1 MIISKRVRGI
11 SPSMTLAIDAKAKQ
25 MQAEGIDVI
34 GFGAGE
40 PDFDTPDF
48 IKQAAIKA
56 INEGFTK
63 YTPVAGILELKKA
76 VCQKLKQDNCLTYD
90 VSQVLIS
97 CGAKHSLFNAIF
109 TLCDD
114 NEEVIIPAPYWV
126 SYEELV
132 KMAGATPVIIN
143 DLPEENGFKLTA
155 QRLRKAITPK
165 TRMLILN
172 SPCNPT
178 GAVYEK
184 QELEELAEVI
194 VEQRIFV
201 ISDEIYEKI
210 IYDGKKH
217 YSIAALHPKL
227 PDLAIVINGV
237 SKSYSMTGWRIGYAA
252 GPKEII
258 SAMSNVQ
265 SHATS
270 NPTSIAQKAAL
281 AAISGQQDCITE
293 MVDAFDRRR
302 KYIVERLNSIKGIS
316 CPMPH
321 GAFYV
326 FPNVSA
332 LCGNINSSNG
342 KPITDSF
349 ALTEFLLDE
358 ARIAV
363 VPGDAFGAPGY
374 LRLSYATSDQNIKNG
389 LDRIEEA
396 VARLI

>member
-1 MIISKRVRGI
+1 MIISKRARAI

-25 MQAEGIDVI
+25 MQADGIDVI

-56 INEGFTK
+56 INDGFTK
-63 YTPVAGILELKKA
+63 YTPVAGTVELKKA
-76 VCQKLKQDNCLTYD
+76 VCQKLKEDNSLNYD
-90 VSQVLIS
+90 ISQIIIS

-114 NEEVIIPAPYWV
+114 GEEVLIPAPYWV

-132 KMAGATPVIIN
+132 KMAGATPVIVN

-155 QRLRKAITPK
+155 QRLKEAITPK
-165 TRMLILN
+165 TKMLILN

-184 QELEELAEVI
+184 QELEALAEVI
-194 VEQRIFV
+194 VEHKIFV

-210 IYDGKKH
+210 IYDNKKH
-217 YSIAALHPKL
+217 YSIAALHPEIA
-227 PDLAIVINGV
+227 DLTIVVNGV

-258 SAMSNVQ
+258 TAMSNVQ

-293 MVDAFDRRR
+293 MVAAFDSRR
-302 KYIVERLNSIKGIS
+302 KYIVQRLNNIKGIS

-326 FPNVSA
+326 FPNISN
-332 LCGNINSSNG
+332 LCGKSFNG

-349 ALTEFLLDE
+349 ALTEFLLNE
-358 ARIAV
+358 AKVAV
-363 VPGDAFGAPGY
+363 VPGDAFGAKGY
-374 LRLSYATSDQNIKNG
+374 LRLSYATSDKNIENG
-389 LDRIEEA
+389 LDRIENA

>member
-1 MIISKRVRGI
+1 MIISKRARAI

-48 IKQAAIKA
+48 IKQAAVKA

-63 YTPVAGILELKKA
+63 YTPVAGTLELKKA
-76 VCQKLKQDNCLTYD
+76 VCQKLKSDNCLNYD
-90 VSQVLIS
+90 ASQIIVS

-114 NEEVIIPAPYWV
+114 GEEVIIPAPYWV

-132 KMAGATPVIIN
+132 KMAGATPVILN

-155 QRLRKAITPK
+155 QRLKEAITPK
-165 TRMLILN
+165 TKLLILN

-184 QELEELAEVI
+184 QELEALAEIILAVDHK
-194 VEQRIFV
+194 IFV

-210 IYDGKKH
+210 IYDDKKH
-217 YSIAALHPKL
+217 YSIAALHPEIA
-227 PDLAIVINGV
+227 DLTIVINGV

-252 GPKEII
+252 GPEEII

-281 AAISGQQDCITE
+281 AAISGQQDCVAE
-293 MVDAFDRRR
+293 MVAAFDSRR
-302 KYIVERLNSIKGIS
+302 KYIVERLNNIEGIS
-316 CPMPH
+316 CPVPH

-326 FPNVSA
+326 FPNVSN
-332 LCGNINSSNG
+332 LCGKNFNG

-349 ALTEFLLDE
+349 ALTEFLLNE
-358 ARIAV
+358 ARVAV
-363 VPGDAFGAPGY
+363 VPGDAFGARGY
-374 LRLSYATSDQNIKNG
+374 LRLSYAASDENIRNG

-396 VARLI
+396 VARLK

>member
-1 MIISKRVRGI
+1 MIISKRARAI
-11 SPSMTLAIDAKAKQ
+11 SPSMTLSIDAKAKQ

-40 PDFDTPDF
+40 PDFDTPGF

-63 YTPVAGILELKKA
+63 YTPVSGIIELRKA
-76 VCQKLKQDNCLTYD
+76 VCQKLKTDNDLNYD
-90 VSQVLIS
+90 ASQILIS

-114 NEEVIIPAPYWV
+114 DDEVIIPAPYWV

-155 QRLRKAITPK
+155 QRLKEVITPK
-165 TRMLILN
+165 TKMLILN

-184 QELEELAEVI
+184 NELEELAKVI
-194 VEQRIFV
+194 VEHKIFV

-210 IYDGKKH
+210 IYDDKKH
-217 YSIAALHPKL
+217 YSIAAFNQQIA
-227 PDLAIVINGV
+227 DLTIVINGV

-252 GPKEII
+252 GPKAII
-258 SAMSNVQ
+258 TAMSNVQ

-270 NPTSIAQKAAL
+270 NPNSIAQKAAL
-281 AAISGQQDCITE
+281 AAIEGTQGGSCITE
-293 MVDAFDRRR
+293 MVAAFDRRR
-302 KYIVERLNSIKGIS
+302 KYIVERLNNIEGIS
-316 CPMPH
+316 CPLPY

-326 FPNVSA
+326 FPNVSK
-332 LCGNINSSNG
+332 LCGKQFNE
-342 KPITDSF
+342 KLITDSF
-349 ALTEFLLDE
+349 ALTGFLLDD
-358 ARIAV
+358 ARVAV

-374 LRLSYATSDQNIKNG
+374 LRLSYATTDQNIKNG

-396 VARLI
+396 VAKLR

>member
-1 MIISKRVRGI
+1 MIISKRARAI
-11 SPSMTLAIDAKAKQ
+11 SPSMTLSIDAKAKQ

-63 YTPVAGILELKKA
+63 YTPVSGIIELRKA
-76 VCQKLKQDNCLTYD
+76 VCQKLKTDNELNYD
-90 VSQVLIS
+90 VSQILIS

-114 NEEVIIPAPYWV
+114 DDEVIIPAPYWV

-143 DLPEENGFKLTA
+143 DLFEENGFKLTA
-155 QRLRKAITPK
+155 QRLKEAITPK
-165 TRMLILN
+165 TKMLILN

-184 QELEELAEVI
+184 NELEELASII
-194 VEQRIFV
+194 VEQNIFV

-210 IYDGKKH
+210 IYDDKKH
-217 YSIAALHPKL
+217 YSIAAFNQQIA
-227 PDLAIVINGV
+227 DLTIVINGV

-252 GPKEII
+252 GHEAII
-258 SAMSNVQ
+258 TAMSNVQ

-270 NPTSIAQKAAL
+270 NPNSIAQKAAL
-281 AAISGQQDCITE
+281 AAIGGQQDCITE
-293 MVDAFDRRR
+293 MVTAFDRRR
-302 KYIVERLNSIKGIS
+302 KYIVERLNNIEGIS
-316 CPMPH
+316 CPLPH

-326 FPNVSA
+326 FPNISK
-332 LCGNINSSNG
+332 LCGKRFNEKLIN
-342 KPITDSF
+342 DSF
-349 ALTEFLLDE
+349 ALTGFLLDD
-358 ARIAV
+358 ARVAV

-374 LRLSYATSDQNIKNG
+374 LRLSYATTDQNIKNG

-396 VARLI
+396 VAKLK